1 MNELLGRNRIALLLV
16 EDDTGLREQL
26 CALLSPYYEVSAVST
41 SEQALPL
48 ALQQPFGLI
57 LLDIR
62 LPGIDGL
69 QLLQLLRCERQT
81 PVIIVSACGAE
92 SDRISG
98 FLHGADD
105 YLAKPFS
112 STELLLRIEAVLR
125 RCQLQQS
132 PEPAELAWQGLVWNA
147 QQASYAAAELP
158 LTPVEHKLL
167 GHLLRAQGQILSKRL
182 LYPLILHRT
191 FTEHDRSLDM
201 HVSRLRKKLAAV
213 RFAGGQLQTVHGKG
227 YVLC

>member
-1 MNELLGRNRIALLLV
+1 MNELLQRSRVALLLI
-16 EDDTGLREQL
+16 EDDASLRSQL
-26 CALLSPYYEVSAVST
+26 STLLSPSYDVCAVASA
-41 SEQALPL
+41 EQALPL
-48 ALQQPFGLI
+48 ALQHSFGLI

-81 PVIIVSACGAE
+81 PVIIVSAFGAE

-112 STELLLRIEAVLR
+112 SAELLLRIEAVLR
-125 RCQLQQS
+125 RSLLQQS
-132 PEPAELAWQGLVWNA
+132 PDPAELVWQGLVWNT
-147 QQASYAAAELP
+147 QQARYGDSVLP
-158 LTPVEHKLL
+158 FTPVEHKLL
-167 GHLLRAQGQILSKRL
+167 GHLIRAQGQILSKRL
-182 LYPLILHRT
+182 LYPLLLNRT
-191 FTEHDRSLDM
+191 CTEHDRSLDM

-213 RFAGGQLQTVHGKG
+213 GFVSGQLQTVHGKG
-227 YVLC
+227 YLLC